1 MLLYSTR
8 CCWSKSYIQ
17 ELSLSGGREIMY
29 VEMWVIPHFRNG
41 RIDANWEKKVAGEIS
56 KVTPLDLRDWRTRE
70 SPWRIL
76 AKIQD
81 VPDRAQHRCNRA
93 VFEIWSSTARRKR
106 TVYGSFRSEDS
117 RCGAT
122 PLLLLRDCVRVISF
136 GTGSQHIPDLEQ
148 HFYHMQ
154 ENSFVRF
161 DNPDLKQHRCYGTVY
176 VLNRLCIMYY
186 YEFGLF
192 CVAFIL

>member
-1 MLLYSTR
+1 
-8 CCWSKSYIQ
+8 
-17 ELSLSGGREIMY
+17 
-29 VEMWVIPHFRNG
+29 MWVIPHFRNG
-41 RIDANWEKKVAGEIS
+41 RIDENWEKKVAGEIS

-148 HFYHMQ
+148 HPFHMLV
-154 ENSFVRF
+154 NSFGRF
-161 DNPDLKQHRCYGTVY
+161 DNPDLKQHRCWYGTVY
-176 VLNRLCIMYY
+176 GSNRFIMYY
-186 YEFGLF
+186 YDSRFFSALPSSF
-192 CVAFIL
+192 STWHRLHLILRIALILQKMYYKPDIY